1 MLLGNMAA
9 ALPAPCMRAP
19 PPSCVAS
26 CQCAPP
32 QAEVQTVR
40 ADGQV
45 QLHVRDAV
53 ASKLPPGMLV
63 TIPAT
68 LVRPQR
74 KHVYHWPAAG
84 EQGGSLCLS

>member
-1 MLLGNMAA
+1 MAE
-9 ALPAPCMRAP
+9 
-19 PPSCVAS
+19 V
-26 CQCAPP
+26 
-32 QAEVQTVR
+32 QAEVQAVR

-63 TIPAT
+63 EVPAS

-74 KHVYHWPAAG
+74 KNMHEWHPA
-84 EQGGSLCLS
+84 GGLTSCFFEENKCP